1 MCVNN
6 LTQFGLCQK
15 PFIRLALCEI
25 WSNLLK
31 KAQLQA
37 LRTQS
42 ELSMQDRTSRYFTT
56 FKAVGTIVLIAI
68 ALAII
73 YAAVISIKNWTGISV

>member
-1 MCVNN
+1 MHSVGYG
-6 LTQFGLCQK
+6 LTF
-15 PFIRLALCEI
+15 
-25 WSNLLK
+25 K
-31 KAQLQA
+31 KTQLHA

-42 ELSMQDRTSRYFTT
+42 ELSMQGPTSRYFTT
-56 FKAVGTIVLIAI
+56 FKAVSTIVLIAI